1 MLDRIRNNLGLKLLS
16 IAIAIAAWGY
26 LRLTPNPV
34 IAARFVQQVDV
45 PIATTGLEPGEIA
58 RYSEKQAVVAVD
70 VGRGGSIK
78 ADNVRAVLSLDG
90 RGPGVYNVPV
100 QVIAPKLEIRSL
112 SPASVTLEIE
122 RIERRTVPV
131 AIRYVGDIRRIVVAG
146 KPLVDPASAT
156 ISGATSD
163 LARVTSVRVDVPLP
177 STATTFDE
185 MVRPSAADVTG
196 ADLPAIVVSPNLMRV
211 LVKFS
216 PPARNPSRG
225 GPSRGGAA
233 KKESSPKK

>member
-1 MLDRIRNNLGLKLLS
+1 MLDRLRNNLGLKLLS
-16 IAIAIAAWGY
+16 VAIAIAGWCY

-45 PIATTGLEPGEIA
+45 PIATTGLPPQEVA
-58 RYSEKQAVVAVD
+58 RFTDTHAVVAVD

-78 ADNVRAVLSLDG
+78 ADMVRAVLSLDG

-122 RIERRTVPV
+122 RIERRSVPV
-131 AIRYVGDIRRIVVAG
+131 AVQYVGDPRRIVVSG
-146 KPLVDPASAT
+146 KPSVDPAFAT

-163 LARVTSVRVDVPLP
+163 LARVTNVRVDVPLP
-177 STATTFDE
+177 GTATTFDE
-185 MVRPSAADVTG
+185 MVRPLVVDDRASDLTG
-196 ADLPAIVVSPNLMRV
+196 IAVSPNLIRV
-211 LVKFS
+211 RVRFVAPGL
-216 PPARNPSRG
+216 PR
-225 GPSRGGAA
+225 
-233 KKESSPKK
+233 KK